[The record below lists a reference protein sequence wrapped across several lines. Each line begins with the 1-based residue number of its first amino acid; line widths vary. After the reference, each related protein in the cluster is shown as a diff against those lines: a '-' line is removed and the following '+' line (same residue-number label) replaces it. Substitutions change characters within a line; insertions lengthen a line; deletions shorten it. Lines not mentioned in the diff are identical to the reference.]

1 MPTIG
6 AMDFLTLEEL
16 SKFLKNK
23 IKRNKSKKKKLK
35 EIESKDDRLGSWFAV
50 CSS

>member
-1 MPTIG
+1 ME
-6 AMDFLTLEEL
+6 FLTLEEL

-35 EIESKDDRLGSWFAV
+35 EKESKDDLLGSWFAV

>member
-1 MPTIG
+1 ME
-6 AMDFLTLEEL
+6 FLTLEEL
-16 SKFLKNK
+16 SKLLKNK

-35 EIESKDDRLGSWFAV
+35 EKESKDDLLGSWFAV